1 MVHVVL
7 FKNANFHGD
16 HKHVVAAEPNLNA
29 SDDNGFNDA
38 VSSLVVLD
46 GNWRFYMD
54 AGFKNPYPSRFFMAS
69 LSSAGVPVP
78 AMLPPRHRE
87 YRNTPAASP
96 ARARRR
102 PTATPPMLWPPW
114 RPSPSP

>member
-29 SDDNGFNDA
+29 GDDHGFNDA

-46 GNWRFYMD
+46 GNWRFYVN
-54 AGFKNPYPSRFFMAS
+54 AGFKNPYPTVLGPGLYPSVEAVGIANDA
-69 LSSAGVPVP
+69 LSSLQPVRSHATECLRQSKP
-78 AMLPPRHRE
+78 DG
-87 YRNTPAASP
+87 YAAY
-96 ARARRR
+96 
-102 PTATPPMLWPPW
+102 
-114 RPSPSP
+114 